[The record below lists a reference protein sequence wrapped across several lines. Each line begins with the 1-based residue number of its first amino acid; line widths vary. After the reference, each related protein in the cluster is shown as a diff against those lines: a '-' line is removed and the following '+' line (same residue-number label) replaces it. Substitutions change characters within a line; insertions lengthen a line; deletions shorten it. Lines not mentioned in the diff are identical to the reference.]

1 MEFADGATCS
11 FTMTAFTPME
21 HRRTRLFGTH
31 GYIDGDGETLRV
43 VDFRTGKEE
52 TVDTLSSHP
61 PPRISRTADDHD
73 CSFTPRA
80 ARHVADVPGMATGSR
95 AADADEQ
102 SRSRSCR
109 TS

>member
-43 VDFRTGKEE
+43 IDFRTGQEE
-52 TVDTLSSHP
+52 SIDAGTG
-61 PPRISRTADDHD
+61 R
-73 CSFTPRA
+73 RA
-80 ARHVADVPGMATGSR
+80 VRRRRARR
-95 AADADEQ
+95 
-102 SRSRSCR
+102 RRR
-109 TS
+109 RR